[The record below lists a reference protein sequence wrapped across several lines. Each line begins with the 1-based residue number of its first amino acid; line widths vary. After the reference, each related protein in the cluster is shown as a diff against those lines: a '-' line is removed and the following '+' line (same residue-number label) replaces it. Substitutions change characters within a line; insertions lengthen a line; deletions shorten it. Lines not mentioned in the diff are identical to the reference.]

1 MTIATERPTAAAH
14 AEEPIQVLIEQALQ
28 HRRRRFAIWLAALLL
43 VGALVTVLAMGGGS
57 GGTKLAHNSQDNAN
71 ASPIALGALL
81 TVRSELLAYLFPTS
95 GADFAKGNRYATL
108 ISGLTVQLKAACLTD
123 AGYPSTVR
131 TSRWGNVGGDNS
143 EFPDIAQL
151 SSRGFLLTGS
161 ASYLT
166 TYKVASVGSAPTGAA
181 SAAYWSARSRC
192 GAAARAHFAP
202 IARAYAPLVA
212 AWSGHAVP
220 SIDRSATFQKA
231 LVGWAS
237 CLQRRG
243 VRVSTLSD
251 FFQFADAASHK
262 SPASRYVVNLGKWY
276 ASCLAPAEA
285 VRDQLRRAA
294 RDAFMANHV
303 NQLSLI
309 SQKLGQ
315 ALS

>member
-1 MTIATERPTAAAH
+1 MTIATERPTAGAH
-14 AEEPIQVLIEQALQ
+14 AEEPIQVLIEEALQ
-28 HRRRRFAIWLAALLL
+28 HRRRRVGVWLAALLL
-43 VGALVTVLAMGGGS
+43 VGALVAVLAMGGGS
-57 GGTKLAHNSQDNAN
+57 GGPKLAHNSLDNAN
-71 ASPIALGALL
+71 ASPLAVGALP

-95 GADFAKGNRYATL
+95 GADFANGLRYTAL

-131 TSRWGNVGGDNS
+131 TTRWGNVGGDNS

-161 ASYLT
+161 ASHLT
-166 TYKVASVGSAPTGAA
+166 TYNVASVGSAPTGAA

-192 GAAARAHFAP
+192 GAAARAHFSP
-202 IARAYAPLVA
+202 IARAYAPLAA
-212 AWSGHAVP
+212 AWSGHTVP

-276 ASCLAPAEA
+276 ATCLAPAEA
-285 VRDQLRRAA
+285 ARDHLRLTA
-294 RDAFMANHV
+294 RDAFLATHSDQIAV
-303 NQLSLI
+303 V
-309 SQKLGQ
+309 SQRLAQIMG
-315 ALS
+315 